1 MINRD
6 LGAKIL
12 AVCVTAA
19 GICALS
25 AFSAQ
30 AQFGQIFGAPPRPPA
45 NVPSRPPAPAPLGLP
60 EQMPPEE
67 MDDDATQPPPPT
79 ARATPPQVAPR
90 PQQPGPGG
98 AVRTQPLPPPPGAAV
113 APPGTGPA
121 PNAGLPPGQAIP
133 PVQPAAPPPGQR
145 PQLPPGGQQ
154 PANTAPQPGDEI
166 VTEMPSQKIANPTAV
181 FAGLDKITGRI
192 ISFEVAL
199 NEKVQFGALQVT
211 PRVCYTRPPTES
223 ANTDSFVQVDEV
235 TLQGEVKRLFSGW
248 MFANSPGLHAVEHPI
263 YDIWLTDCKGGT
275 TVITDA
281 QPVSPNAP
289 PVRQPPPR
297 GGVAGND
304 PANRAP
310 AAAAPRPPAQAP
322 AAQQQ
327 LPPVPPP
334 PNFSAPPRR

>member
-1 MINRD
+1 MIKRD

-12 AVCVTAA
+12 AVCFTATGFVA
-19 GICALS
+19 FS
-25 AFSAQ
+25 MFSAQ

-45 NVPSRPPAPAPLGLP
+45 NVPSSPPAPAPLGLP

-67 MDDDATQPPPPT
+67 MDDDSAQPPPPT

-90 PQQPGPGG
+90 PQQPGG
-98 AVRTQPLPPPPGAAV
+98 AVRTQPLPPPPGATV
-113 APPGTGPA
+113 APPGTGPT
-121 PNAGLPPGQAIP
+121 PNAGLQPGQAIP
-133 PVQPAAPPPGQR
+133 PVQPAVPPPGQR
-145 PQLPPGGQQ
+145 PQLPPANQQ
-154 PANTAPQPGDEI
+154 PANAAPQPGDEI

-192 ISFEVAL
+192 ISFEVGL

-223 ANTDSFVQVDEV
+223 ANTDSFVEVEEV

-248 MFANSPGLHAVEHPI
+248 MFASSPGLHAVEHPI

-281 QPVSPNAP
+281 QPTAPNATP
-289 PVRQPPPR
+289 QRQAPPR

-310 AAAAPRPPAQAP
+310 AAAALPRQPAQTP
-322 AAQQQ
+322 AAQPQQQ

-334 PNFSAPPRR
+334 NFSAPRR